1 MRRGHLS
8 VATFVVCSVH
18 TKHTA
23 HPESMLGVLLKH
35 WINYSHS
42 LTSLISKW
50 PVHGVIIFYPTSQQN
65 TGEITSLMSS
75 FHIGVIST
83 SIALGPHINLLQEE
97 TTDWSLVHS
106 NERKR
111 IPCTF
116 IERIYSRFLFL
127 TSGSIKV
134 SLVTLHPQAMCLK
147 VTKEWEGSQDK
158 DRIVI
163 LLLNYTSWGLN
174 ISLGGTFGF

>member
-1 MRRGHLS
+1 MISFPKTNVTLVSQNWNELSSIIFEERGKSQHSSKSWDEKRTPECGHICSAQCAHRAQSTSRKHARCSHL
-8 VATFVVCSVH
+8 
-18 TKHTA
+18 
-23 HPESMLGVLLKH
+23 
-35 WINYSHS
+35 

-50 PVHGVIIFYPTSQQN
+50 PEHRVIIFYPTSQRN

-97 TTDWSLVHS
+97 TDWSLVHS

-111 IPCTF
+111 VPCTF

-127 TSGSIKV
+127 TSGVKQSISRHIAPPSHV
-134 SLVTLHPQAMCLK
+134 SQ
-147 VTKEWEGSQDK
+147 S
-158 DRIVI
+158 
-163 LLLNYTSWGLN
+163 N
-174 ISLGGTFGF
+174 